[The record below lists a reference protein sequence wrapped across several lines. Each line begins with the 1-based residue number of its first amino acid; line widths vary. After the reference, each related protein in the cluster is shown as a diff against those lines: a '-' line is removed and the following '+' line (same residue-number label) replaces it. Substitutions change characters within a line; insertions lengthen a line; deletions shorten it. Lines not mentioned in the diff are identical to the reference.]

1 MNFKITKDQEFLKAA
16 EQYVKDIS
24 SVNAEKYLL
33 KTDEAKTQE
42 EIENIKTKMRKEYVG
57 YFTNNFNTC
66 FDSTISD
73 IRKNLGHFF
82 MDTIM
87 EGTDIPYFKEELT
100 AEPWDILSHL
110 DNPTAKEAVL
120 NMMHGHLKDAVKA
133 REEFAKKQ
141 QQDRKKFSNPFA
153 NKAKRSAVNTK
164 EKTKFIN
171 VESSKFGKLNM
182 IFRKGVLYFSA
193 TDLARILHLPTE
205 KIEKAVKCPVDHC
218 DAWPSKCI
226 EEGQAIIDIIGM
238 VFMLQDAIN
247 EGLSESASSEFMTW
261 MVESVIP
268 QAYALENIKDT
279 MKDSLDYA
287 IEDLFRDFSVFDH
300 LIW

>member
-24 SVNAEKYLL
+24 LANTEKYLL

-42 EIENIKTKMRKEYVG
+42 EIEDIQIKMRKEYAG

-66 FDSTISD
+66 FDSTIND

-100 AEPWDILSHL
+100 AEPWDILAHL
-110 DNPTAKEAVL
+110 DSPKAKEVVL
-120 NMMHGHLKDAVKA
+120 NMMHSHLKDAVKA
-133 REEFAKKQ
+133 KEELAKKQ
-141 QQDRKKFSNPFA
+141 RQNRKKPLNPFD
-153 NKAKRSAVNTK
+153 KVKRSATGTE
-164 EKTKFIN
+164 EKTKFVSIEN
-171 VESSKFGKLNM
+171 SKFGKLNM
-182 IFRKGVLYFSA
+182 IFRQGVLYFSV
-193 TDLARILHLPTE
+193 TDLARILHLPAE
-205 KIEKAVKCPVDHC
+205 EIEKVVKRPVDHC
-218 DAWPSKCI
+218 NAWPSKYI
-226 EEGQAIIDIIGM
+226 EEGQAITDIIGM

-247 EGLSESASSEFMTW
+247 EGLSENASSEFMTW
-261 MVESVIP
+261 IVESVIP

-287 IEDLFRDFSVFDH
+287 IEDLFKDFNVFDH

>member
-16 EQYVKDIS
+16 EQYAKDIS
-24 SVNAEKYLL
+24 SVNTEKYLL
-33 KTDEAKTQE
+33 KTDKAKTQE
-42 EIENIKTKMRKEYVG
+42 EIEDIKAKMRKEYAG

-87 EGTDIPYFKEELT
+87 EGIDIPYFKEELT

-110 DNPTAKEAVL
+110 DNPTAKEAIL

-133 REEFAKKQ
+133 REELVKKQ
-141 QQDRKKFSNPFA
+141 QQGRKKSSNLFV
-153 NKAKRSAVNTK
+153 NKAERSTADAK
-164 EKTKFIN
+164 EKTKFISIEN
-171 VESSKFGKLNM
+171 SKFGKLNM

-193 TDLARILHLPTE
+193 TDLARILHLPAE
-205 KIEKAVKCPVDHC
+205 EIEKAVKCPVDHC
-218 DAWPSKCI
+218 DAWPFKCI
-226 EEGQAIIDIIGM
+226 EEGQAITDIVGM

-247 EGLSESASSEFMTW
+247 GGLSENASSEFMTW

-287 IEDLFRDFSVFDH
+287 IEDLFRNFNIFDH